1 MRKFSDVQPNSIKG
15 RHRYCAQKGCLYP
28 GKVECFL
35 DSNDSLVLMSRC
47 ENHKVDDRFMY
58 PRGRPWA
65 DDSQILGRVP
75 FNFKKVGY
83 VRLLY
88 EEIAVPRWVLNIII
102 VVLAF
107 LIVNSDFAI
116 PSVSTLSLLC
126 KWLVVCIS
134 FMQLIQESAFIMRR
148 VAKHFDFARNRSNK
162 NRAFRDIVA
171 REPHVPAAM

>member
-1 MRKFSDVQPNSIKG
+1 MTK
-15 RHRYCAQKGCLYP
+15 
-28 GKVECFL
+28 
-35 DSNDSLVLMSRC
+35 C

-65 DDSQILGRVP
+65 DDSQILGRVL

-107 LIVNSDFAI
+107 LIVNSA
-116 PSVSTLSLLC
+116 
-126 KWLVVCIS
+126 
-134 FMQLIQESAFIMRR
+134 
-148 VAKHFDFARNRSNK
+148 
-162 NRAFRDIVA
+162 
-171 REPHVPAAM
+171 